1 MRPNTPHFVITP
13 ESAICN
19 GGHAYATSTLSASV
33 HGIFHTFVASSIV
46 TNTEHTRAS
55 RLLLQRLTIH
65 IHDSLV
71 MSSTEDPWLT
81 DAHLPQVDTTEGSI
95 DLFHLCAL
103 MEFGDL
109 LDPFLYDQKH
119 DDTSE
124 CRMNTLYARGCARN
138 LLAWWHS
145 RFEHYTPEALCPQKD
160 YSVFGSLLDDQV
172 TALII
177 YKRKAEQLGM
187 LPDSPGCTAASFV
200 SRVLH
205 SFTGPPYA
213 IIDYSP
219 TYKLKFSQSQASSD
233 YELPQTL
240 RWNGILPIYVRFKT
254 EPSQPSLGKSSC
266 YNSLFKL
273 IV

>member
-13 ESAICN
+13 ESAICY

-33 HGIFHTFVASSIV
+33 HGIFHTFIASSVV

-55 RLLLQRLTIH
+55 RLLLQRLIIY
-65 IHDSLV
+65 IHDTLV
-71 MSSTEDPWLT
+71 MSSTDDTWSS
-81 DAHLPQVDTTEGSI
+81 DAHIPQVDTTEGSI

-124 CRMNTLYARGCARN
+124 CRMNTMYARGCARN

-145 RFEHYTPEALCPQKD
+145 RFEHYTPETFGPWKD
-160 YSVFGSLLDDQV
+160 YSVFGKLLQDQV
-172 TALII
+172 TALIT
-177 YKRKAEQLGM
+177 YKKQAEQLGM
-187 LPDSPGCTAASFV
+187 LPDSPGCTAASFIH
-200 SRVLH
+200 RVLH

-219 TYKLKFSQSQASSD
+219 TYKSKFSRSQPSSD
-233 YELPQTL
+233 YELPPTFG
-240 RWNGILPIYVRFKT
+240 WNGILPIHVRSKT
-254 EPSQPSLGKSSC
+254 ECSQPSLGMSLC
-266 YNSLFKL
+266 YNWLFKL
-273 IV
+273 VF